1 MNKYIIIPVIIIVI
15 YILSIK
21 KRRNI
26 YEGFEESSEND
37 SENDSEKKD
46 IDETYIETCNYRE
59 SNNFGKMCSEKWGA
73 PKCNS
78 WDKNNTIEGLEK
90 NTQTEVLKGYYSND
104 FMYEIDYETYD
115 TDLIKSETEENKQE
129 KDIPRGIHS
138 SFFA

>member
-1 MNKYIIIPVIIIVI
+1 MNKYIVIPVIIIVL

-26 YEGFEESSEND
+26 YEGFEESSENN
-37 SENDSEKKD
+37 SENNSEKKD
-46 IDETYIETCNYRE
+46 IEDETYIETCNYRE
-59 SNNFGKMCSEKWGA
+59 SKTFGKMCSEKWGS

-78 WDKNNTIEGLEK
+78 WDKNNTIKDLEK

-115 TDLIKSETEENKQE
+115 TDLIKSECYQKKSINVF
-129 KDIPRGIHS
+129 IIMVVL
-138 SFFA
+138 